1 MRKPIPELS
10 PISWEISISLVTNPL
25 ILRHFAGLFG
35 AVTGFFIVLL
45 GDSFAVQGEWEI
57 ARQVSLLGMI
67 LGMGL
72 YLFVLLLMVVFYGNQ
87 QMLRFTVSDEGV
99 DYQTVD
105 QRIDRW
111 NQSWVR
117 RVLRGLM
124 MSCGGSLKIQQE
136 AWQLYWRGAFH
147 AVVYPAWQC
156 IVLRNRWRTLMVVYC
171 TPENFALIRAHI
183 DAAMTLHQ
191 TADRVAGKSALLI
204 TVWQTVLVIIVSLPI
219 FQLGELI
226 EIDPLFPVLI
236 LGFSLAM
243 VWLIPLM
250 AWPLL
255 ALIMGILGYVPIYL
269 LQATHATLYEFSNLQ
284 ANSLIRHGAYP
295 RWQLLDGQEI
305 FWIALGVAGIVY
317 LIWLAVRFLR
327 GRKISLMLSDA
338 EDSGW

>member
-1 MRKPIPELS
+1 MRKSVPESS
-10 PISWEISISLVTNPL
+10 PISWEISIHLVTNPL

-35 AVTGFFIVLL
+35 AVTGFFIFLL
-45 GDSFAVQGEWEI
+45 GGSFAVQGKWEI
-57 ARQVSLLGMI
+57 AGQISLLVMV

-72 YLFVLLLMVVFYGNQ
+72 YLFVLVVMVVFYGNRQ
-87 QMLRFTVSDEGV
+87 ALRFTVSDEGV

-105 QRIDRW
+105 QRIERW

-124 MSCGGSLKIQQE
+124 MICGGSLKIQQE

-147 AVVYPAWQC
+147 AVVHPAQHC

-171 TPENFALIRAHI
+171 TPENFTLIRTRI
-183 DAAMTLHQ
+183 DAAMTLHR
-191 TADRVAGKSALLI
+191 TADRVIGKSPLLI
-204 TVWQTVLVIIVSLPI
+204 AVWRTVTIVIAILAVFGLT
-219 FQLGELI
+219 ELI
-226 EIDPLFPVLI
+226 EVNPLFPVLI
-236 LGFSLAM
+236 LSFGLAM
-243 VWLIPLM
+243 VWLVPLM

-255 ALIMGILGYVPIYL
+255 VLIMGILGYIPIYL

-317 LIWLAVRFLR
+317 LIWLAVCFLR
-327 GRKISLMLSDA
+327 GRKISLMLSNA